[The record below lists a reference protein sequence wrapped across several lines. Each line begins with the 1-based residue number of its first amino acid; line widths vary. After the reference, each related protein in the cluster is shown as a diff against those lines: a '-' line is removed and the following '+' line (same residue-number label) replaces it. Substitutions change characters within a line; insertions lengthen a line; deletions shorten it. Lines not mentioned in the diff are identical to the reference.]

1 MYHRD
6 PPSSLGSTE
15 LRDISFTPT
24 AIRPAKITIIHP
36 QLRDLILPLSRGRVL
51 YPRGLNIDEIRWFP
65 NDEDGDSAS
74 KSNVML
80 REATIVGIK
89 SLIDSIIL

>member
-1 MYHRD
+1 MYRRD
-6 PPSSLGSTE
+6 PPSSLSSTE

-24 AIRPAKITIIHP
+24 SIRPAKVTIIHP

-65 NDEDGDSAS
+65 NAEDDDSAS
-74 KSNVML
+74 KLNVML
-80 REATIVGIK
+80 REATIVDMK
-89 SLIDSIIL
+89 SLIGFIIF